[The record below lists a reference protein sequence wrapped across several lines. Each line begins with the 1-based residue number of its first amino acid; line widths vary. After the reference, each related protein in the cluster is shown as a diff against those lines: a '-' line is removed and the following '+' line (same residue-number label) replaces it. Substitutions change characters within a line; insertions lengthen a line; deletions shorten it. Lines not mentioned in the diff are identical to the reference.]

1 MTENLVADYAD
12 PVCQLLTLGEPH
24 ETTPEQWPDY
34 PAQFGFRLEHV
45 PELIRMACGLELHD
59 RHIDDA
65 PAWAPTHAW
74 RVLAQLRAKDAIE
87 PLLTLQNT
95 LRDHDTVR
103 EDVPLVLSMIG
114 PAAIPPLVAFIG
126 DQLKD
131 PNGLAP
137 SGIEALKEIAMRHP
151 RYRDEC
157 VGILTGL
164 LEQHAE
170 INPTDNGFTIS
181 ALIDLKAL
189 ESVDAMRAAFD
200 ADSVDI
206 SIAGDKEDVEI
217 ELGLREKRAT
227 PNPRF
232 QTLLE
237 ILTPQSGLQS
247 RAGPDSKSPAFKLHP
262 VRDVPKI
269 GRNDSCPC
277 GSGKKYKKCCVT

>member
-24 ETTPEQWPDY
+24 ESTPEQWPDY
-34 PAQFGFRLEHV
+34 PARFGFGQEHV
-45 PELIRMACGLELHD
+45 PELIRMACDLELHD
-59 RHIDDA
+59 SHIDDA

-74 RVLAQLRAKDAIE
+74 RALAQLRAEEAIE

-126 DQLKD
+126 NQLKD

-137 SGIEALKEIAMRHP
+137 SGIEALKEIAIRHP

-170 INPTDNGFTIS
+170 TNPTDNGFTIS

-217 ELGLREKRAT
+217 ALGLREKRAT
-227 PNPRF
+227 PNPHF
-232 QTLLE
+232 QSLLAM
-237 ILTPQSGLQS
+237 LTAQSRLPS
-247 RAGPDSKSPAFKLHP
+247 RAGSDSKILSLKLHP

-269 GRNDSCPC
+269 GRNDPCPC
-277 GSGKKYKKCCVT
+277 GSGKKYKKCCMT